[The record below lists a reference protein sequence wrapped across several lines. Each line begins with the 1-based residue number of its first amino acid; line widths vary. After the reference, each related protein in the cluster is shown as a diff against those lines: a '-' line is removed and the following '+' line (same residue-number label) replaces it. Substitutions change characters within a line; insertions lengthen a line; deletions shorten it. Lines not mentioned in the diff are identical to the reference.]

1 MEQELYGLLIAHNA
15 VRFTMAVAAERVDC
29 HPHRLSFTATLT
41 RVREAVPAM
50 MAAATLRL
58 AERYS
63 RLLDAIAR
71 VRVPWRPGRTHPRA
85 VKTKMSGYPRS
96 RNSTRPRR
104 SIAMA

>member
-15 VRFTMAVAAERVDC
+15 VRFTMA
-29 HPHRLSFTATLT
+29 LT
-41 RVREAVPAM
+41 RIREAVPAM